1 MKAKIL
7 LLEDDP
13 GINQLLTMQLK
24 ADNYDVVQAFDG
36 EEAIKAF
43 DKTFH
48 LAILDIMVPK
58 VDGFEVLEHIRKSS
72 VIPIIFLT
80 ARNEDLDKMKALGL
94 GADDYVTKPFSVI
107 EVIYRCKAQLRRY
120 LQYGN
125 RKKPTELHHGDIY
138 INKTDCIV
146 TFQGEEISLKVKE
159 YELLIFFIENIG
171 QVFTKQQLY
180 EKVWGYEFYGD
191 DNTVMVHISR
201 LREKLHDNPRNCKYI
216 RTIKGIGYRM
226 ERQ

>member
-1 MKAKIL
+1 MKMKIL

-13 GINQLLTMQLK
+13 GINNLLTRQLR
-24 ADNYDVVQAFDG
+24 AENYDVVQAFDG
-36 EEAIKAF
+36 HEAMEVF
-43 DKTFH
+43 DNTFQ

-58 VDGFEVLEHIRKSS
+58 ADGFQVLDHIRKTSI
-72 VIPIIFLT
+72 IPIIFLT
-80 ARNEDLDKMKALGL
+80 AKNEDLDKMHALGL

-107 EVIYRCKAQLRRY
+107 EVVYRCKAHLRRY

-125 RKKPTELHHGDIY
+125 RNTRTELELGDIY
-138 INKTDCIV
+138 VNKTDCRI
-146 TFQGEEISLKVKE
+146 TFKNEEITLKVKE
-159 YELLIFFIENIG
+159 YELLVFFMEHVG

-180 EKVWGYEFYGD
+180 EKVWGHEFYGD
-191 DNTVMVHISR
+191 DNTIMVHISR
-201 LREKLHDNPRNCKYI
+201 LREKLHDTPKNSKYI